1 MIFYVVVRLAAWMWG
16 ISWPLQHVMARR
28 CAVISAMEIFVE
40 LVVVAS
46 LGMCLFEGH
55 KKEAKK

>member
-28 CAVISAMEIFVE
+28 CAVISALEIMAALIAVAALCQ
-40 LVVVAS
+40 LVH
-46 LGMCLFEGH
+46 GFR
-55 KKEAKK
+55 KKGGAK

>member
-16 ISWPLQHVMARR
+16 ISWPLQHVKMRK
-28 CAVISAMEIFVE
+28 CAVISATEIFVE

-46 LGMCLFEGH
+46 LGMCLFEEH